1 MSMNISLPH
10 VGEYGIEVKNTGQ
23 IHVGIPTTKPLMA
36 EVVDE
41 ALISV
46 PLKIYSKA
54 LHGISKYLV
63 VFLNDC
69 TSLVLKIQFFINL

>member
-1 MSMNISLPH
+1 MRSMNISLPH
-10 VGEYGIEVKNTGQ
+10 ISEYGIEVENTGQ

-46 PLKIYSKA
+46 PLEIYGKA
-54 LHGISKYLV
+54 LH
-63 VFLNDC
+63 
-69 TSLVLKIQFFINL
+69 